1 MLKKP
6 LVLVTV
12 KKLFTSG
19 PEKDLTYLKDGRKPM
34 PILPKT
40 KNQLGLCSY
49 RCMNAKIDQMKL
61 FVVFY
66 LKQKTAQHLPEIKTA
81 NGNSPEIKVK
91 KYVPAPKNVNVK
103 LT

>member
-1 MLKKP
+1 
-6 LVLVTV
+6 
-12 KKLFTSG
+12 
-19 PEKDLTYLKDGRKPM
+19 
-34 PILPKT
+34 
-40 KNQLGLCSY
+40 
-49 RCMNAKIDQMKL
+49 MKL

-91 KYVPAPKNVNVK
+91 KYVPAPKNVNLK

>member
-19 PEKDLTYLKDGRKPM
+19 PEKDLTYLKDARKPM
-34 PILPKT
+34 PMLPKT
-40 KNQLGLCSY
+40 KKELGLCSY
-49 RCMNAKIDQMKL
+49 RCMYAKIGQMKL
-61 FVVFY
+61 FVFI
-66 LKQKTAQHLPEIKTA
+66 LSEIE
-81 NGNSPEIKVK
+81 NSS
-91 KYVPAPKNVNVK
+91 A